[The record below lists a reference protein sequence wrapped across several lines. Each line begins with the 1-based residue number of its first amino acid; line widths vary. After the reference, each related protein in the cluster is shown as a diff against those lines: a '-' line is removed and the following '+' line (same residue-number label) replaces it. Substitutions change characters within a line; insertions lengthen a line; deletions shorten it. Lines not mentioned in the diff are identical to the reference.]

1 MDWQLQ
7 KEALEEVLVQ
17 LRQEVREKD
26 NEISQLSS
34 RGEEDSAAELSSLK
48 EEKERLLE
56 ELSSVREE
64 KERLLEELSSVR
76 EEKEELETSIG
87 ELDEQHEEA
96 TNHLIATRNT
106 LQSRLAD
113 SQQQVWLVLSPPC
126 FYW

>member
-26 NEISQLSS
+26 NQISQLSS

-48 EEKERLLE
+48 
-56 ELSSVREE
+56 EE

-96 TNHLIATRNT
+96 TNHLIAARNT